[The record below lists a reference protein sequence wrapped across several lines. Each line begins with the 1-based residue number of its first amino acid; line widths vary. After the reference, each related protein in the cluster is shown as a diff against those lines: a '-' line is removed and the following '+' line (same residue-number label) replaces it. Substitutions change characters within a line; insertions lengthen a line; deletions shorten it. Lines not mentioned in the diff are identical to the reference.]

1 MMYDMSTPFSVFNR
15 LRITNPREFYSLPV
29 QHRMRYAQRHQGLA
43 FFDHPLLRGELE
55 HEPA

>member
-1 MMYDMSTPFSVFNR
+1 MYDMSTPFSVFNR

-29 QHRMRYAQRHQGLA
+29 QHRMRYAQRDQGLA
-43 FFDHPLLRGELE
+43 FFDHPLLREELE